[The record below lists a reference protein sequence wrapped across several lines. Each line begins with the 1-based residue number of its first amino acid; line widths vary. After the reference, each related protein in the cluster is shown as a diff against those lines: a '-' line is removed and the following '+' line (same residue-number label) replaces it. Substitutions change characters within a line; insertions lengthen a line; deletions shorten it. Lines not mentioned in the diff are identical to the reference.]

1 MANCESSFQSEKQ
14 SPQPR
19 SSGCPLEVRVVEV
32 LPGPSAPRV
41 DSRPQPQSADR
52 KRKRKREES
61 TEEEREESAPGAQD
75 VWVVDTL
82 CGLKMKLKRH
92 RRSSVLPEHHKA
104 FTRLLEDP
112 VIKKFLAWDKNLMIS
127 DKYLLSMVVAYF
139 SRAGLYSWQYQRIHF
154 FLALYLAVDMEENY
168 HAPKQAILPFL
179 YGEHYLTQRRS
190 FHKLRFQF
198 FRSMGYRAWVTREEC
213 EEIQAF
219 DPELWVW
226 GRDRTLISEATE
238 AKITQPRRDLGIQ
251 HNDHPD
257 ANGRHKDR
265 KEEPPAQ
272 IIEKT

>member
-19 SSGCPLEVRVVEV
+19 SSGYPLEVRVVEV
-32 LPGPSAPRV
+32 VPGPSAPHV
-41 DSRPQPQSADR
+41 DSSPQPQSADR
-52 KRKRKREES
+52 KRKREGS

-154 FLALYLAVDMEENY
+154 FLALYLALDMQEHYN
-168 HAPKQAILPFL
+168 APKQAILPFL
-179 YGEHYLTQRRS
+179 YGEHYLAQRRS

-198 FRSMGYRAWVTREEC
+198 FCSMGYRAWVSREEC

-238 AKITQPRRDLGIQ
+238 AKITQPRRDLSFQ
-251 HNDHPD
+251 HNDHLD

-265 KEEPPAQ
+265 KEEPPVQ
-272 IIEKT
+272 TIEQN

>member
-1 MANCESSFQSEKQ
+1 MASFEPSSQSENQ

-19 SSGCPLEVRVVEV
+19 SLGYPLEVRVVEV
-32 LPGPSAPRV
+32 VPGLSASRV
-41 DSRPQPQSADR
+41 DTSPQPQSVDR
-52 KRKRKREES
+52 KRKRS
-61 TEEEREESAPGAQD
+61 TEEEREESGPRAQD
-75 VWVVDTL
+75 IWIVDTL

-92 RRSSVLPEHHKA
+92 RWSSVLPEHHKA

-154 FLALYLAVDMEENY
+154 FLALYLALDMEENY
-168 HAPKQAILPFL
+168 HAPKQVILPFL
-179 YGEHYLTQRRS
+179 YGEHYYTQRPS

-198 FRSMGYRAWVTREEC
+198 FRSMGCRAWVSREEC

-226 GRDRTLISEATE
+226 GRDRTRISEATE
-238 AKITQPRRDLGIQ
+238 AKIAQPRRDSSFQ
-251 HNDHPD
+251 HDDRPD
-257 ANGRHKDR
+257 ANGGHEVG
-265 KEEPPAQ
+265 KEEPPGQ
-272 IIEKT
+272 IIEQNVE

>member
-1 MANCESSFQSEKQ
+1 MASHKLNFQSENQ

-19 SSGCPLEVRVVEV
+19 SSGYPLEVRVVEV
-32 LPGPSAPRV
+32 VPGLPAPHI
-41 DSRPQPQSADR
+41 DSSPLPQSAH
-52 KRKRKREES
+52 RKRKREGS
-61 TEEEREESAPGAQD
+61 TEEEKEESAPGAQD
-75 VWVVDTL
+75 VWVVDKR

-127 DKYLLSMVVAYF
+127 DKYLLSMVIAYF

-154 FLALYLAVDMEENY
+154 FLALYLALDMEENY
-168 HAPKQAILPFL
+168 HAPKQVILPFL
-179 YGEHYLTQRRS
+179 YGEYYCTQRPS
-190 FHKLRFQF
+190 FNKLRFQF
-198 FRSMGYRAWVTREEC
+198 FRSMGCRAWVSREEC

-238 AKITQPRRDLGIQ
+238 AKLVHHQAGNCPQNED
-251 HNDHPD
+251 P
-257 ANGRHKDR
+257 
-265 KEEPPAQ
+265 ESF
-272 IIEKT
+272 